1 MAVLI
6 TKRAQRDLEQ
16 LPEALQ
22 EKARALIKRLETEPA
37 LGKKLLGPL
46 AGLRSLRLGRTH
58 RIIYADKPQVT
69 VMTVP
74 LRRDAY
80 R

>member
-1 MAVLI
+1 MPELSH
-6 TKRAQRDLEQ
+6 RAEKDLAS

-22 EKARALIKRLETEPA
+22 DKARALIAKLEVEPA

-46 AGLRSLRLGRTH
+46 AGKRSVWLGRSH
-58 RIIYADKPQVT
+58 RIIYRTDPIFVIA
-69 VMTVP
+69 VP
-74 LRRDAY
+74 PRRDAY

>member
-1 MAVLI
+1 MAPIL
-6 TKRAQRDLEQ
+6 TKRAQKDLEL

-22 EKARALIKRLETEPA
+22 DKARALIARLEMEPA

-46 AGLRSLRLGRTH
+46 AGKRSIWLGRTH
-58 RIIYADKPQVT
+58 RIIYEDKPQIAVLA
-69 VMTVP
+69 VP
-74 LRRDAY
+74 MRRDAY

>member
-1 MAVLI
+1 MAVRL
-6 TKRAQRDLEQ
+6 TKRAQKDLEQ

-22 EKARALIKRLETEPA
+22 EKALALIKRLETEPA

-46 AGLRSLRLGRTH
+46 AGVRSLRLGRTH
-58 RIIYADKPQVT
+58 RILYEDKHQIAVLTIP
-69 VMTVP
+69 M
-74 LRRDAY
+74 RRDAY

>member
-1 MAVLI
+1 MAEL
-6 TKRAQRDLEQ
+6 TKRALRDLEE

-22 EKARALIKRLETEPA
+22 TKARNLIDRLDAEPA

-46 AGLRSLRLGRTH
+46 AGKRSIWLGRSH
-58 RIIYADKPQVT
+58 RIIYEDKPVIL
-69 VMTVP
+69 VLAIPM
-74 LRRDAY
+74 RRDAY

>member
-1 MAVLI
+1 MAI
-6 TKRAQRDLEQ
+6 TLTRRAEKDLDQ

-22 EKARALIKRLETEPA
+22 EKARILIQRLETEPA

-46 AGLRSLRLGRTH
+46 AGKRSIWLGRTH
-58 RIIYADKPQVT
+58 RIIYSDKPQIV
-69 VMTVP
+69 VLAVP
-74 LRRDAY
+74 MRRDAY

>member
-1 MAVLI
+1 MAIAL
-6 TKRAQRDLEQ
+6 TKRAQKDLEQ

-22 EKARALIKRLETEPA
+22 EKAHALIKRLETEPA

-46 AGLRSLRLGRTH
+46 AGVRSVRLGRTH
-58 RIIYADKPQVT
+58 RILYEDKPQIT
-69 VMTVP
+69 VLTIPM
-74 LRRDAY
+74 RRDAY

>member
-1 MAVLI
+1 MPELSR
-6 TKRAQRDLEQ
+6 RAEKDLAS

-22 EKARALIKRLETEPA
+22 EKARAIIVRLEAEPA

-46 AGLRSLRLGRTH
+46 AGKRSIWLGRSH
-58 RIIYADKPQVT
+58 RIIYQNDPILVLAITP
-69 VMTVP
+69 
-74 LRRDAY
+74 RRDAY

>member
-1 MAVLI
+1 VAVLLS
-6 TKRAQRDLEQ
+6 KRANKDLEQ

-22 EKARALIKRLETEPA
+22 EKAWALIKRLGTEPT

-58 RIIYADKPQVT
+58 RIIYEDKPQIT
-69 VMTVP
+69 VLTIPM
-74 LRRDAY
+74 RRDAY

>member
-1 MAVLI
+1 MGNLS
-6 TKRAQRDLEQ
+6 KRAENDLAS

-22 EKARALIKRLETEPA
+22 EKARALIARLDQEPS

-46 AGLRSLRLGRTH
+46 AGKRSVWLGRSH
-58 RIIYADKPQVT
+58 RIIYTTDPIHVLAIP
-69 VMTVP
+69 P
-74 LRRDAY
+74 RRDAY

>member
-1 MAVLI
+1 MSITL
-6 TKRAQRDLEQ
+6 TKRAQKDLEE

-22 EKARALIKRLETEPA
+22 EKARNLIQRLETEPS

-46 AGLRSLRLGRTH
+46 AGKRSIWLGRTH
-58 RIIYADKPQVT
+58 RIIYSDKPQV
-69 VMTVP
+69 VVLAVP
-74 LRRDAY
+74 MRRDAY